1 MNNLA
6 RKLQEYRGLFGWRAV
21 PLAVRSRLA
30 RQPVAVKEKIPFVE
44 HLLNFRLKTSDVPI
58 AAQIFL
64 NQEYAFIPRRPVK
77 TIIDSGANTG
87 FSALYL
93 AERFPEAE
101 IVALE
106 PEQSNFELLCEN
118 TAACARI
125 HPEQLALWNRDM
137 PLEVVDWFGKCGF
150 RTQQAGTGLAGT
162 VCDTVLGV
170 TIPHL
175 MKKYKM
181 EQIDFLKLDI
191 EGAEKTVLSGNP
203 EWLSRV
209 GVMAVEVHDWLDP
222 ECSRIFREA
231 SSSFDVHWRQGENE
245 FCAREG
251 WV

>member
-1 MNNLA
+1 MNSLLN
-6 RKLQEYRGLFGWRAV
+6 KLHGYRALFGPSGILWAARSKAIRLPQTV
-21 PLAVRSRLA
+21 HIKTGFSEHPLA
-30 RQPVAVKEKIPFVE
+30 
-44 HLLNFRLKTSDVPI
+44 FRLKTSDVPI
-58 AAQIFL
+58 AVQIFV
-64 NQEYAFIPRRPVK
+64 NQEYHLTPRQPVR
-77 TIIDSGANTG
+77 TVVDAGANTG
-87 FSALYL
+87 FSALYF
-93 AERFPEAE
+93 AERFPGAE

-106 PEQSNFELLCEN
+106 PEQSNFELLREN
-118 TAACARI
+118 TAACERI

-150 RTQQAGTGLAGT
+150 RTQQSGDGLAGT
-162 VCDTVLGV
+162 VCGTVQGV
-170 TIPHL
+170 TIPYL

-231 SSSFDVHWRQGENE
+231 SSVFDVHWRQGENE